1 MNVDIYNLKEEH
13 KVYLEE
19 VLSVLGELK
28 ATDLTK
34 IDFEEKELIRKAII
48 ELSVESNL
56 RKSFICQLEDIL

>member
-1 MNVDIYNLKEEH
+1 
-13 KVYLEE
+13 VYLEE

-48 ELSVESNL
+48 ELSVEENL
-56 RKSFICQLEDIL
+56 RKIFISQLEDIL